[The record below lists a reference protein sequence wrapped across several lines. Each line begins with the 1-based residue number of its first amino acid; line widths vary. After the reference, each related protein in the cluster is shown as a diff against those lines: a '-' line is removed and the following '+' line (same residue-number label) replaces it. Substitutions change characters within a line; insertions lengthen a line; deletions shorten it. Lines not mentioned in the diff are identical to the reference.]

1 MNDKLPSVET
11 IITQTVAKAEM
22 SQDIFR
28 HIMQNKEMTRTQILD
43 YILAESESL
52 VLLAEQL
59 LSALEREQA
68 AKIAGINKFIAAV
81 EKASQDVQ
89 KQQVTGVDIPERDK

>member
-11 IITQTVAKAEM
+11 IITQTVAKAEAT
-22 SQDIFR
+22 QDIFR
-28 HIMQNKEMTRTQILD
+28 HVMQNKEMTRTEILD

-81 EKASQDVQ
+81 EKAAQDAQ
-89 KQQVTGVDIPERDK
+89 KQQVTEADKSEDKA